1 MNVWRPLSGK
11 HASRLLGCWLF
22 LAGWLLL
29 LLLPV
34 PQASAQDSATGAIAG
49 RVTGPAGAA
58 VGGAAVDLLDGNHRL
73 LRSAIAGTRGEFSF
87 AQLPPGTYLL
97 RIDSPPFGSS
107 EQAAEVQV
115 GSTTELQTRLCLATV
130 TATVEVSEDEAA
142 ADQLETGRAATAA
155 ATLIH
160 PAELAQLPLNGRQW
174 QGFLLL
180 APTTSVSSEAA
191 DGPVSFRGLPETQ
204 NSSGIDGVSGDQSLS
219 ALPRGAG
226 AGTGEDAEEES
237 ETGGGSGA
245 SRGYAVGG
253 GSGRHAGAAYTF
265 SQEAVREFRVSAH
278 GYSAAFGH
286 AAGGVV
292 SAVSRGG
299 TARLRGTAFFNLR
312 DSAWAAKEPFAVA
325 TSYRDGTVTSSVVK
339 PHDLRQQFGGSLG
352 GPLLRNRIYGFY
364 VFDGQRR
371 GFPAIS
377 SPGYAGFYQ
386 LTATQGAVLGR
397 RGVTPAKVNAALN
410 YLSSLSGEL
419 PRRADQT
426 VHFGRLDWQASPR
439 DRVTIEGNRA
449 RWSSPAGVRSGTVVN
464 RGLASLGDS
473 YVRADSGVL
482 AWTWSHGGHLANDLR
497 LQLAHN
503 LQYEQPQTPL
513 PQEAAIGPGGDA
525 PEIVLGPGGFVFGT
539 PAGLG
544 RRAYPDERRTE
555 AADTLT
561 YARGRSLLQLGVDWS
576 ALRDRVDAVTN
587 PAGTFSY
594 DSGYTGGRAGGLVD
608 WITDYTFGVHSY
620 PNGACPSITAK
631 IHLFCFRSFTESFGE
646 QDVSFNTQE
655 WAGFVQETWRVRPSL
670 TLSAGVRYEYELLPL
685 PQRPNGAL
693 DTSFGASGA
702 TGIFPED
709 RNNAGPRVAL
719 AWQPLGEGRGTLR
732 LGYGLFYGRLPGIT
746 LRSALV
752 NTALP
757 TSTRHIRITPSTETV
772 CPQASNQG
780 FGYVCAYTA
789 APPAAVASTT
799 SATVFSRRFRL
810 PAVQQGTASVERE
823 LRGGLALS
831 ATYLLDLDRQLPNSV
846 DRNIAPAT
854 AMARYQ
860 IQGGSGHAGLRDGQT
875 FAVPLYTARID
886 PAFGPVTEIVS
897 NGNGS
902 YNALTVEAHERLPSG
917 LSLRASWT
925 WSKALDFVT
934 SSGAVPRTNGQFDPY
949 NVRYDKAVSAF
960 NRPYKL
966 VGSAIWRPRVGAREA
981 WARRLGNG
989 WSAAAIVYATSGR
1002 PYSYDIFGGT
1012 RLTGGH
1018 ESINGA
1024 GGAVYLPTVGR
1035 NTLRMPETI
1044 NADLRVGRAVPLH
1057 DRLVLRLE
1065 AEVFNLPNHRNL
1077 STITQRAFLPG
1088 VESNGLTPLVFQ
1100 DANAIAAEGLNVQPF
1115 GTYTSATADLARPRQ
1130 VETGLRLEF

>member
-1 MNVWRPLSGK
+1 MWT
-11 HASRLLGCWLF
+11 
-22 LAGWLLL
+22 
-29 LLLPV
+29 
-34 PQASAQDSATGAIAG
+34 QDAATGAVSG
-49 RVTGPAGAA
+49 RVAGPTGRPAAGATA
-58 VGGAAVDLLDGNHRL
+58 DLLDTNHHL
-73 LRSAIAGTRGEFSF
+73 LRSASVGDSGEFFF
-87 AQLPPGTYLL
+87 AQLPSGRYLV
-97 RIDSPPFGSS
+97 RVASQPFGAS
-107 EQAAEVQV
+107 EQAVEVQV
-115 GSTTELQTRLCLATV
+115 GSITRVQTNLRLLTV
-130 TATVEVSEDEAA
+130 HAAVEVSGDEAT
-142 ADQLETGRAATAA
+142 ADELDPGSTATAA
-155 ATLIH
+155 ATLVH
-160 PAELAQLPLNGRQW
+160 PADLSQLPLNGRQW
-174 QGFLLL
+174 QGFLSL
-180 APTTSVSSEAA
+180 APTVTVSSEAA

-204 NSSGIDGVSGDQSLS
+204 NSSQIDGVSGDQAFS

-226 AGTGEDAEEES
+226 N
-237 ETGGGSGA
+237 ETGQEDEPESDTGSNSGGSRPYR
-245 SRGYAVGG
+245 SGG
-253 GSGRHAGAAYTF
+253 SSGRHAGAAYTF

-278 GYSAAFGH
+278 GYSAAFGQ

-299 TARLRGTAFFNLR
+299 TARIHGTGFFTLR

-325 TSYRDGTVTSSVVK
+325 TSYRDGAVFSAPVK

-352 GPLLRNRIYGFY
+352 GPLLRDRIFGFY

-371 GFPAIS
+371 GFPAVS
-377 SPGYAGFYQ
+377 SPGYAAFYQ
-386 LTATQGAVLGR
+386 LTATQQAVLAR
-397 RGVTPAKVNAALN
+397 RGVSSAQRNTALN

-419 PRRADQT
+419 SRRADQT
-426 VHFGRLDWQASPR
+426 IHFGRLDGQIGQR
-439 DRVTIEGNRA
+439 NRVTLEGNRA
-449 RWSSPAGVRSGTVVN
+449 RWSSPAGVRSGTVVD
-464 RGLASLGDS
+464 RGLRSLGNS

-482 AWTWSHGGHLANDLR
+482 AWTWTNRGHLVNDLR
-497 LQLAHN
+497 LQMAHN
-503 LQYEQPQTPL
+503 LQFEQPQTPL

-525 PEIVLGPGGFVFGT
+525 PEVVIGPGGFTFGT

-576 ALRDRVDAVTN
+576 ALRDRVDALTN

-608 WITDYTFGVHSY
+608 WITDFTYGVTSY

-646 QDVSFNTQE
+646 QEASFNTQE
-655 WAGFVQETWRVRPSL
+655 WAGFVQETWRVRPTL
-670 TLSAGVRYEYELLPL
+670 TLLAGVRYEYELLPL
-685 PQRPNGAL
+685 PQRPNQAL
-693 DTSFGASGA
+693 DASFGAAAA

-709 RNNAGPRVAL
+709 RNNAGPRVGL
-719 AWQPLGEGRGTLR
+719 AWEPLGAGRGTLR

-757 TSTRHIRITPSTETV
+757 SSTRHIRITPSTITG
-772 CPQASNQG
+772 CPQVPNQG
-780 FGYVCAYTA
+780 FGYVCTYTS

-810 PAVQQGTASVERE
+810 PAIQQGTASIDRE

-831 ATYLLDLDRQLPNSV
+831 ATYLLDVDRQLPNSV
-846 DRNIAPAT
+846 DRNIAPAKS
-854 AMARYQ
+854 MARFQ
-860 IQGGSGHAGLRDGQT
+860 IQGGGGQPGLQDGQT
-875 FAVPLYTARID
+875 FAVPFYTERID
-886 PAFGPVTEIVS
+886 SRFGPVTEIVS

-902 YNALTVEAHERLPSG
+902 YNAVTAELRERLRSG
-917 LSLRASWT
+917 LTLRASWT
-925 WSKALDFVT
+925 WSKAIDFVT
-934 SSGAVPRTNGQFDPY
+934 GSGAVPRTNGQFDPY
-949 NVRYDKAVSAF
+949 NVRFDKAVSAL

-966 VGSAIWRPRVGAREA
+966 VGSAIWRPEVGLREA
-981 WARRLGNG
+981 WARHLLNG
-989 WSAAAIVYATSGR
+989 WSAATVVYATSGR
-1002 PYSYDIFGGT
+1002 PYSYNIFGGS
-1012 RLTGGH
+1012 RLAGGS

-1024 GGAVYLPTVGR
+1024 GGAVALPTIGR
-1035 NTLRMPETI
+1035 NTLRLPTTI
-1044 NADLRVGRAVPLH
+1044 NADLRLGRSIPLH
-1057 DRLVLRLE
+1057 DRLVLRLQ

-1077 STITQRAFLPG
+1077 SSVTERAFLPG

-1130 VETGLRLEF
+1130 LQTGLRLEF